1 MSAGAPGSPGPSAAR
16 LAWGDRLYRG
26 TMRLLGRLPL
36 PWLRGLGW
44 ALGWLLYGLA
54 RSRRHIALTNWR
66 LCFPSHTERQRRHAV
81 QAHFVVFAQAWLDRS
96 WLWEAPRSV
105 VARRLRLVDE
115 TGALAGT
122 EPLVLFAPHFVG
134 LDAGWT
140 ALTVHLPR
148 RCCGLYAPQKNARI
162 DRWMVDGRGRFGAP
176 QVVAKWQ
183 GLKAL
188 ATAVREG
195 SPMYLLPDM
204 DHGMGDG
211 VWAPFFGVQAA
222 TLTSLPRLARLG
234 RARVAAVTTRLTAQG
249 YEVRVGPVWPN
260 YPSTDVDADVAC
272 MNRELEQLVLT
283 MPEQYYWVHKRFKTR
298 PEGEPSVYQRAG

>member
-1 MSAGAPGSPGPSAAR
+1 MSAGAPDSPAAPLGWR
-16 LAWGDRLYRG
+16 DRLYRG
-26 TMRLLGRLPL
+26 AMRQLGRLPL
-36 PWLRGLGW
+36 PWLR
-44 ALGWLLYGLA
+44 ALGWLLGQILYVVVVP
-54 RSRRHIALTNWR
+54 RRRVALTNWR
-66 LCFPSHTERQRRHAV
+66 LCFPADTEHQCRRAV
-81 QAHFVVFAQAWLDRS
+81 RAHFVVFAQAWLDRS
-96 WLWEAPRSV
+96 WLWEAPRDV

-122 EPLVLFAPHFVG
+122 APTVLFAPHFVG

-140 ALTVHLPR
+140 ALTLHLPR
-148 RCCGLYAPQKNARI
+148 RCCGLYAPQNNVRV
-162 DRWMVDGRGRFGAP
+162 DRWMADGRQRFGSP

-188 ATAVREG
+188 GTAIREG

-204 DHGMGDG
+204 DHGLADG

-234 RARVAAVTTRLTAQG
+234 RAQVMTVTTRLTLTG
-249 YEVRVGPVWPN
+249 YEVRVGPVWPS
-260 YPSTDVDADVAC
+260 YPSTEVAADVAR
-272 MNRELEQLVLT
+272 MNRELEQQVLT

-298 PEGEPSVYQRAG
+298 PEGEPSLYGR